1 MNNTCSEYRYT
12 LEPGSKKHRCP
23 ECGKKTFVA
32 YIDNHTGEYIPEQYG
47 RCDREMKCGYH
58 LNPYPEYAR
67 MIKDQEQ
74 GINPT
79 KWKPKPAPKPKAA
92 PPPERVHLPVEVLRA
107 TQCGYEQNSFIQNLL
122 HNVAYPLQPHEVAQV
137 VGLYQIGTIQSGYRA
152 GAAAF
157 PFIDRAK
164 NIRAIQ
170 LKQFD
175 AKNHTTGTGFI
186 HSNIIADHRT
196 AGTTPP
202 DWIEAYAKQGTKVDC
217 LFGEHL
223 LDKYPANPVALV
235 EAPKT
240 AIYSTLYFGF
250 PDNPKNLLWLAVFN
264 LSSLNVE
271 RCEVLA
277 GRKVVLFPD
286 LSAPKPGNPTAFEKW
301 RKTAIELNEKIPGA
315 RFVVDDLLESNAS
328 PQERAKGCDLADYLT
343 RHDWREYRPRKA
355 TSKAVEVAAPAP
367 VNVDSVDN
375 APENKSIF
383 SHSQEPEPANTSEDE
398 RIEKLRARREA
409 LRAECEALENTFVQ
423 AAQRCNVKWYAPTF
437 IKEPHP
443 ADKLRELKYWT
454 S

>member
-1 MNNTCSEYRYT
+1 MIKEYRYT

-32 YIDNHTGEYIPEQYG
+32 YTDTRTGEYLPEQYG

-58 LNPYPEYAR
+58 LNPYPEYAQ
-67 MIKDQEQ
+67 MIKDQER
-74 GINPT
+74 GYNTANWKPT
-79 KWKPKPAPKPKAA
+79 PAPRPKPAPPAV
-92 PPPERVHLPVEVLRA
+92 RVHLPVEVLRA

-122 HNVAYPLQPHEVAQV
+122 QNVAYPLPPHEVAKV

-157 PFIDRAK
+157 PFINGAK

-175 AKNHTTGTGFI
+175 TENHTTGTDFI
-186 HSNIIADHRT
+186 HSCIRADHRT

-202 DWIEAYAKQGTKVDC
+202 DWIKAYDKQEKKVDC

-223 LDKYPANPVALV
+223 LDKYPANTVALV

-264 LSSLNVE
+264 LSSLNVK

-277 GRKVVLFPD
+277 GRNVVLFPD
-286 LSAPKPGNPTAFEKW
+286 LSAPKPGNPTAFEIW

-315 RFVVDDLLESNAS
+315 RFRVDDLLESNAS
-328 PQERAKGCDLADYLT
+328 PQERAKGCDLADYLI
-343 RHDWREYRPRKA
+343 RHDWRKYRPRKA
-355 TSKAVEVAAPAP
+355 TSEAVEVEAPAP

-375 APENKSIF
+375 APENKTIF
-383 SHSQEPEPANTSEDE
+383 SRSQEPEPLNTTENE
-398 RIEKLRARREA
+398 RIEQLRARSET
-409 LRAECEALENTFVQ
+409 LRAECKTLESTFIQ
-423 AAQRCNVKWYAPTF
+423 AAKRCCVKWYAPSY
-437 IKEPHP
+437 IAEPHT